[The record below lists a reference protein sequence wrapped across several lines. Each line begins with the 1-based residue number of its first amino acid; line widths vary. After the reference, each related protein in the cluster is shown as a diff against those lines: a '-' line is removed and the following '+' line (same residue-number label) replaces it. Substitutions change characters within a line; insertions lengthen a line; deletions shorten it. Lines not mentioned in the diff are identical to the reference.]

1 MRFLDIL
8 ISYFYQLF
16 HKINPYLQRFKSWI
30 ISNPKKSIVLGI
42 TLTAYL
48 FCLPNQLFNDPLCM
62 VLEDNQG
69 NLLGARI
76 ATDGQWRFPTTENIP
91 DKYAQA
97 LIEFEDKRFHYHW
110 GVDPI
115 SFTRAL
121 FQNIKNQR
129 VVSGGS
135 TLTMQVIRMSRKGQG
150 RTIME
155 KMIEAVLATRL
166 EFRHSKKEIM
176 ALYASNAPFGGNVVG
191 IDAASWRY
199 FGKDPKLM
207 SWAEAATLAV
217 LPNSPSLIHFGRNRQ
232 ALIDKRN
239 RLLQRL
245 FEEKIIDKN
254 TLELSLEEQLPEKP
268 HDLPM
273 LAPHLLEKAFAE
285 QFASEKNPN
294 TRLRTTIDTKLQ
306 EQVTQILWN
315 HHNVLKNNGIN
326 NAAAIVYE
334 VETGNVMAYVGN
346 VLGSGAENH
355 EQVDC
360 IKAPRS
366 SGSIFKPILYALA
379 NQEGIIAPNSL
390 LSDIPITLSGYKP
403 VNYFETYDGA
413 IPAKRA
419 LQRSL
424 NVPMIRLVQ
433 EFGLEKFHFYLKKFG
448 VSSINRPPDYY
459 GLPLALGGAETTL
472 WDITNVYASMA
483 RTVNHFSES
492 DSRYFNDDFRSPN
505 YIYNKKYS
513 RPMRLKW
520 TSQAPN
526 IGAGAAYLAFE
537 AMQNVER
544 PTSSGDWQQFM
555 SSKRIAWKTG
565 TSFGFR
571 DAWAVGVNPKYAVG
585 VWVGNADGEGRP
597 ELIGVSAAAPILMD
611 IFGILPSNDWFTVP
625 YDDLMQ
631 LPLCKESGYR
641 CGDYCE
647 KDTSWVCKNATKL
660 EQCPYHKLLH
670 LDATGQ
676 FQVTDACESPSL
688 MQHRPWFVLPPI
700 EEYYYKSK
708 NPNYASPPLFK
719 EGCGLPEGE
728 NPMQLIYPRYHAQIY
743 VPIDL
748 DGKLSRTVFQA
759 AHRNPETTIH
769 WHLDNSY
776 IGSTKSFHN
785 LELVPTIGQHK
796 IVLVDEKGNRVEQGF
811 EVIGK

>member
-8 ISYFYQLF
+8 SSFFINFF
-16 HKINPYLQRFKSWI
+16 IKIKPYLLRLKLWI
-30 ISNPKKSIVLGI
+30 VANPKKSIALGI
-42 TLTAYL
+42 ALITYI
-48 FCLPNQLFNDPLCM
+48 FCLPNQLFKDPLCM

-76 ATDGQWRFPTTENIP
+76 AADGQWRFPTTENVP

-97 LIEFEDKRFHYHW
+97 LIEFEDKRFKYHW
-110 GVDPI
+110 GIDPI

-150 RTIME
+150 RTIIE
-155 KMIEAVLATRL
+155 KMIEAILATRL

-245 FEEKIIDKN
+245 FEERIIDKN
-254 TLELSLEEQLPEKP
+254 TLELSLEEQLPEQP

-315 HHNVLKNNGIN
+315 HYNVLKNNGIN

-448 VSSINRPPDYY
+448 ISSINRPPDYY

-571 DAWAVGVNPKYAVG
+571 DAWAVGANPKYAVG

-611 IFGILPSNDWFTVP
+611 IFGVLPSNNWFTVP

-670 LDATGQ
+670 LDASGQ

-748 DGKLSRTVFQA
+748 DGKLSRTIFQA

-776 IGSTKSFHN
+776 VGSTKSFHN

>member
-1 MRFLDIL
+1 MTSFFIK
-8 ISYFYQLF
+8 FYY
-16 HKINPYLQRFKSWI
+16 KIKPYLIRFKNWI
-30 ISNPKKSIVLGI
+30 IANPQKSSVLGI
-42 TLTAYL
+42 ALIIYI
-48 FCLPNQLFNDPLCM
+48 FCLPNQLFKDPLCM
-62 VLEDNQG
+62 VLEDSQG

-76 ATDGQWRFPTTENIP
+76 ASDGQWRFPTTENVP
-91 DKYAQA
+91 EKYAKA
-97 LIEFEDKRFHYHW
+97 LIEFEDKRFKYHW
-110 GVDPI
+110 GIDPI

-150 RTIME
+150 RTIIE
-155 KMIEAVLATRL
+155 KMIEAVLASRL
-166 EFRHSKKEIM
+166 EFRYNKKEIM

-207 SWAEAATLAV
+207 SWAESATLAV

-239 RLLQRL
+239 RLLNRL
-245 FEEKIIDKN
+245 YEEGIIDKN
-254 TLELSLEEQLPEKP
+254 TYELSTEEQLPEQP

-285 QFASEKNPN
+285 QFANAKNAN
-294 TRLRTTIDTKLQ
+294 TRLRSTIDSKLQ
-306 EQVTQILWN
+306 EQVTQIVWT
-315 HHNVLKNNGIN
+315 HHNTLKNNGIN
-326 NAAAIVYE
+326 NASAIVYE
-334 VETGNVMAYVGN
+334 VETGNVLAYVGN

-448 VSSINRPPDYY
+448 ISSINRPPDYY

-505 YIYNKKYS
+505 YVFNKKYS

-526 IGAGAAYLAFE
+526 ISAGAAYLAFE

-611 IFGILPSNDWFTVP
+611 IFGVLPSNDWFTMP
-625 YDDLMQ
+625 YDDLIQ
-631 LPLCKESGYR
+631 LPLCKASGFR
-641 CGDYCE
+641 CGDFCE
-647 KDTSWVCKNATKL
+647 KDTTWVCKNATKL
-660 EQCPYHKLLH
+660 ELCPYHKLLH
-670 LDATGQ
+670 LDASEQ

-708 NPNYASPPLFK
+708 NPNYVSPPLFK
-719 EGCGLPEGE
+719 EGCGAAEGE

-748 DGKLSRTVFQA
+748 DGQLSRTVFQA

-776 IGSTKSFHN
+776 VGSTKSFHN
-785 LELVPTIGQHK
+785 LELIPTVGQHK